1 MSLKETSLKDICC
14 KIENLF
20 TTIVADVNDQYK
32 QEASRLLSE
41 EGDFVCLEL
50 QAAIKVIDKVKKQ
63 IQGDLRGYYIVQIR
77 CTMNLSDECPI
88 PNFFYSTGMTESNQ
102 ILEKYF
108 FEKISV
114 VLEEQR
120 GKEIIQSQKISQNL
134 KETC

>member
-1 MSLKETSLKDICC
+1 MRLAIGISYMSLKETSLKDICC

-63 IQGDLRGYYIVQIR
+63 I
-77 CTMNLSDECPI
+77 
-88 PNFFYSTGMTESNQ
+88 
-102 ILEKYF
+102 
-108 FEKISV
+108 
-114 VLEEQR
+114 
-120 GKEIIQSQKISQNL
+120 
-134 KETC
+134 